1 MRSHVRGSCKFRN
14 PFNMGAN
21 IVFVF
26 SWFLFITMI
35 TPIIKMIRGR
45 RDFYIEQGFAM
56 GVSCVEGQCHSK
68 FLSDPIGRMFE
79 LYSIDQ

>member
-1 MRSHVRGSCKFRN
+1 
-14 PFNMGAN
+14 MGAR
-21 IVFVF
+21 IIFVF

-35 TPIIKMIRGR
+35 TPIIKMIRER
-45 RDFYIEQGFAM
+45 RDFYMEQGFAM
-56 GVSCVEGQCHSK
+56 GVSRVDQRHSN